1 MNDDQKRHL
10 AATFRRID
18 ELLAEAEAKLMP
30 PDAARLFPPCAADAA
45 PVQRKVVADYA
56 RRVRALMA
64 AALDRFGASSPAPEL
79 SGVWAA
85 RTNLM
90 QAQLAVAEL
99 APDRMGRHG
108 LLAAD
113 AERSLRAMVSEA
125 WELLDRMESYLAQ
138 GPGTTLDARLER
150 MGVSGE
156 HKALLKELERIVSA
170 HGLSQF
176 RTSLESL
183 AERLESG
190 ELEVAV
196 FGRVNSGKSSLLN
209 HLLETAALPVGVTPV
224 TAIPVRI
231 VHGRSAWG
239 RVSFADA
246 APEIFDLGRMAEF
259 VSKQQNSSNA
269 RHVTRL
275 TVEIPSPLLLPG
287 IAFVDT
293 PQIESLGTGQTAE
306 TSAYLPR
313 CDLGLV
319 LVDASS
325 TLTDTEVELVDAL
338 RHAGAEVM
346 VLLSKADLLEGQ
358 DLQCSVS
365 AIQHEL
371 GARLQVEIP
380 VYPVSVKGAAA
391 LCDRWLENALMPRLR
406 DHRELSTQALE
417 RKLGILRDTVRSAL
431 EKRLGAAAGAANAF
445 THERLR
451 EIDRMLDLALARL
464 DAARH
469 ERPPQLARLAGLA
482 HEALDEAAHNAA
494 VIWNQSRNANS
505 DITSFVE
512 ASVQSRA
519 GLAAAAVERRL
530 ADLRTLVRATLA
542 EAHSKYFAA
551 TGLYWEP
558 GEDLPRSAGVPVL
571 DGASAVP
578 RTVLQRPALAFAG
591 VGALKRGILGQME
604 VADLERRI
612 AAALE
617 AYGRRIEAWHES
629 MLNDLR
635 SGFVTRCK
643 RSAQQGIPGDSGT
656 PEAKTDTVETILANL
671 RRIDKFCGSNSGD
684 LSSQRWPHE
693 LEQPDN

>member
-1 MNDDQKRHL
+1 MNDEQKRHL

-18 ELLAEAEAKLMP
+18 ALLAEAETKLAP
-30 PDAARLFPPCAADAA
+30 ADAARLFPPCAADAA
-45 PVQRKVVADYA
+45 PVQRRVIADYA
-56 RRVRALMA
+56 RRVRAVMA
-64 AALDRFGASSPAPEL
+64 AALNRFGASSPAPEL

-90 QAQLAVAEL
+90 EAQLAVAEL
-99 APDRMGRHG
+99 DPEHLGRPG
-108 LLAAD
+108 ALAAD
-113 AERSLRAMVSEA
+113 TERSLRAMVDEA

-150 MGVSGE
+150 TAISGE
-156 HKALLKELERIVSA
+156 HLELLKELERIVSA
-170 HGLSQF
+170 HGLLQF
-176 RTSLESL
+176 RASLESL

-209 HLLETAALPVGVTPV
+209 HLLKTAALPVGVTPV

-239 RVSFADA
+239 RVSFVDA

-259 VSKQQNSSNA
+259 VSKQQNASNA

-275 TVEIPSPLLLPG
+275 TVEIPSPLLHAG

-293 PQIESLGTGQTAE
+293 PQIESLGAGRTAE
-306 TSAYLPR
+306 TTAYLPR

-365 AIQHEL
+365 AIQQEL

-380 VYPVSVKGAAA
+380 VYPVSVKGAAG
-391 LCDRWLENALMPRLR
+391 LCDRWMETVLMPRLR
-406 DHRELSTQALE
+406 DHRVLSTQALE
-417 RKLGILRDTVRSAL
+417 RKLGILRDAVRSAL
-431 EKRLGAAAGAANAF
+431 EKRLNATAGAAAAF
-445 THERLR
+445 LHERLR
-451 EIDRMLDLALARL
+451 EIDRILDLALARL
-464 DAARH
+464 DAARR
-469 ERPPQLARLAGLA
+469 ERLPQPDRLASLA

-494 VIWNQSRNANS
+494 VIWNQSHNASN

-519 GLAAAAVERRL
+519 GVAAGAVERRL
-530 ADLRTLVRATLA
+530 ADLRTLLRATLA

-558 GEDLPRSAGVPVL
+558 GEDLPRSAGAPIL
-571 DGASAVP
+571 DGASVVP

-591 VGALKRGILGQME
+591 IGMLKRGILGQME
-604 VADLERRI
+604 VADLEQCI
-612 AAALE
+612 AGALE
-617 AYGRRIEAWHES
+617 AYGRRLEAWRES

-635 SGFVTRCK
+635 SGFVARRRRPT
-643 RSAQQGIPGDSGT
+643 SHGISGNSGT
-656 PEAKTDTVETILANL
+656 PVVKTDTVETILADL
-671 RRIDKFCGSNSGD
+671 GQLDKLCSPKSRD
-684 LSSQRWPHE
+684 RTS
-693 LEQPDN
+693 